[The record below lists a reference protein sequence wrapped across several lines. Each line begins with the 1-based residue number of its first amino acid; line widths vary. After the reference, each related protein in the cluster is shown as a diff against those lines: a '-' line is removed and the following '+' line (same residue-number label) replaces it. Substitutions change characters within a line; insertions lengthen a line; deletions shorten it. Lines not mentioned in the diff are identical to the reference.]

1 MERKN
6 AWNTY
11 GKREIS
17 ELEELNSNYID
28 FLSDCKT
35 ERECVKETVR
45 QARKK
50 GYKSLEE
57 VIEKGQPLKQGDKV
71 YAVCMNKTVAL
82 FNIGKIP
89 MEQGMNIL
97 GAHIDSPRMD
107 IKQNPLYESN
117 NMAYLDTHYYG
128 GIKKYQW
135 VTLPLAIHGVVVKKD
150 GTKVEVNIGEKDT
163 DPVFCVTDLLI
174 HLAGQQMEKN
184 AAKVIEGE
192 NLDIL
197 VGSIPLEDKEK
208 DAVKEGIIG
217 ILKNT
222 YEMEEEDFM
231 SAELEVVPAGRAR
244 EMGFDRSMI
253 MAYGQ
258 DDKVC
263 AYTSLAAMLETD
275 KIDKTAC
282 CLLVDKEEI
291 GSVGATGM
299 QSKFFENTV
308 AELLNLNGD
317 YNELKLKRCL
327 AHSRMLSSDVNAAFD
342 PLYSDVFKNNSSS
355 FLGSGVVFNKFT
367 GSRGKSGSNDANAEY
382 LAVLRNIMD
391 NHNVHFQMSE
401 LGKVDAGGGGTIAY
415 IMLSLIHIW
424 FCRPDRR
431 GAVRRGPLP
440 CASPEADV
448 YKRQVQELAGRR
460 FAAPCR
466 KPRPRLGHSRAGGG
480 RRREGALCLVRRSD
494 RLYICLLYTS

>member
-45 QARKK
+45 QAREK

-163 DPVFCVTDLLI
+163 DPVFCVTDLLN

-197 VGSIPLEDKEK
+197 VGRIPLEDKEK

-263 AYTSLAAMLETD
+263 AYTSLAAMLEMD
-275 KIDKTAC
+275 KLDKTAC

-415 IMLSLIHIW
+415 IMSLYGMEVID
-424 FCRPDRR
+424 C
-431 GAVRRGPLP
+431 GVAVLNMHAPWEVT
-440 CASPEADV
+440 SKADIYET
-448 YKRQVQELAGRR
+448 YKCYKAFLKNA
-460 FAAPCR
+460 
-466 KPRPRLGHSRAGGG
+466 
-480 RRREGALCLVRRSD
+480 
-494 RLYICLLYTS
+494 

>member
-1 MERKN
+1 
-6 AWNTY
+6 
-11 GKREIS
+11 
-17 ELEELNSNYID
+17 
-28 FLSDCKT
+28 
-35 ERECVKETVR
+35 
-45 QARKK
+45 
-50 GYKSLEE
+50 
-57 VIEKGQPLKQGDKV
+57 
-71 YAVCMNKTVAL
+71 MNKTVAL

-107 IKQNPLYESN
+107 IQQYPLFESN
-117 NMAYLDTHYYG
+117 NMAQLDTHYYG

-415 IMLSLIHIW
+415 IMSLYGMEVID
-424 FCRPDRR
+424 C
-431 GAVRRGPLP
+431 GVAVLNMHAPWEVT
-440 CASPEADV
+440 SKADIYET
-448 YKRQVQELAGRR
+448 YKCYKAFLKNA
-460 FAAPCR
+460 
-466 KPRPRLGHSRAGGG
+466 
-480 RRREGALCLVRRSD
+480 
-494 RLYICLLYTS
+494 

>member
-45 QARKK
+45 QAREK

-135 VTLPLAIHGVVVKKD
+135 VTLPLAIHGGVVKKD

-327 AHSRMLSSDVNAAFD
+327 ALSRMLSSDVNAAFD

-415 IMLSLIHIW
+415 IMSLYGMEVID
-424 FCRPDRR
+424 C
-431 GAVRRGPLP
+431 GVAVLNMHAPWEVT
-440 CASPEADV
+440 SKADIYET
-448 YKRQVQELAGRR
+448 YKCYKAFLKNA
-460 FAAPCR
+460 
-466 KPRPRLGHSRAGGG
+466 
-480 RRREGALCLVRRSD
+480 
-494 RLYICLLYTS
+494 

>member
-1 MERKN
+1 
-6 AWNTY
+6 
-11 GKREIS
+11 
-17 ELEELNSNYID
+17 
-28 FLSDCKT
+28 
-35 ERECVKETVR
+35 
-45 QARKK
+45 
-50 GYKSLEE
+50 
-57 VIEKGQPLKQGDKV
+57 
-71 YAVCMNKTVAL
+71 
-82 FNIGKIP
+82 
-89 MEQGMNIL
+89 
-97 GAHIDSPRMD
+97 
-107 IKQNPLYESN
+107 
-117 NMAYLDTHYYG
+117 
-128 GIKKYQW
+128 
-135 VTLPLAIHGVVVKKD
+135 
-150 GTKVEVNIGEKDT
+150 
-163 DPVFCVTDLLI
+163 
-174 HLAGQQMEKN
+174 
-184 AAKVIEGE
+184 
-192 NLDIL
+192 
-197 VGSIPLEDKEK
+197 
-208 DAVKEGIIG
+208 
-217 ILKNT
+217 
-222 YEMEEEDFM
+222 MEEEDFM

-415 IMLSLIHIW
+415 IMSLYGMEVID
-424 FCRPDRR
+424 C
-431 GAVRRGPLP
+431 GVAVLNMHAPWEVT
-440 CASPEADV
+440 SKADIYET
-448 YKRQVQELAGRR
+448 YKCYKAFLKNA
-460 FAAPCR
+460 
-466 KPRPRLGHSRAGGG
+466 
-480 RRREGALCLVRRSD
+480 
-494 RLYICLLYTS
+494 

>member
-45 QARKK
+45 QAREK

-208 DAVKEGIIG
+208 DAVKEEIIG

-263 AYTSLAAMLETD
+263 AYTSLAAMLEMD

-415 IMLSLIHIW
+415 IMSLYGMEVID
-424 FCRPDRR
+424 C
-431 GAVRRGPLP
+431 GVAVLNMHAPWEVT
-440 CASPEADV
+440 SKADIYET
-448 YKRQVQELAGRR
+448 YKCYKAFLKNA
-460 FAAPCR
+460 
-466 KPRPRLGHSRAGGG
+466 
-480 RRREGALCLVRRSD
+480 
-494 RLYICLLYTS
+494 

>member
-45 QARKK
+45 QAREK

-308 AELLNLNGD
+308 AELLHLNGD

-415 IMLSLIHIW
+415 IMSLYGMEVID
-424 FCRPDRR
+424 C
-431 GAVRRGPLP
+431 GVAVLNMHAPWEVT
-440 CASPEADV
+440 SKADIYET
-448 YKRQVQELAGRR
+448 YKCYKAFLKNA
-460 FAAPCR
+460 
-466 KPRPRLGHSRAGGG
+466 
-480 RRREGALCLVRRSD
+480 
-494 RLYICLLYTS
+494 